1 MSRAPRSWIVALLAF
16 AAGCP
21 PPPRPDV
28 VARLAG
34 ESVSYLVFEEYVE
47 ESVPA
52 IGAPIDAAVLSQL
65 FDRFLEEELLA
76 RLAAGRRQA
85 PADRAASIATLVAE
99 RTPPVTEAEVASY
112 YEEHRDE
119 NAVGPRVDLRQL
131 LVEERQVADQAVARL
146 AGGEPFN
153 RVAQTLVPEGG
164 GVRAWSQR
172 GVAAAELPPAYA
184 GVVFGLPVGGVS
196 PVLEAEEGWVVF
208 QVARRL
214 RAQRLPLAAAA
225 PAIRERLAA
234 ARAAETRAALV
245 AEGRDRYDLQ
255 VFERN
260 LPFAYGGRF
269 RTPE

>member
-1 MSRAPRSWIVALLAF
+1 MSGAPRSRLVALLLL

-34 ESVSYLVFEEYVE
+34 ESIPNLVFEEYVE

-52 IGAPIDAAVLSQL
+52 IGAPIDATVLSQL
-65 FDRFLEEELLA
+65 FDRFLEEEILA
-76 RLAAGRRQA
+76 RLAAARRPA
-85 PADRAASIATLVAE
+85 PVERAAAIAALVAA
-99 RTPPVTEAEVASY
+99 RTPPVAEAEVASY
-112 YEEHRDE
+112 YEEHRE
-119 NAVGPRVDLRQL
+119 ESVVAPRVDLRQL
-131 LVEERQVADQAVARL
+131 LIEERRVAEQAVGRL
-146 AGGEPFN
+146 ASGEPFD

-164 GVRAWSQR
+164 GVTAWSQR
-172 GVAAAELPPAYA
+172 EVAAAELPPAFA
-184 GVVFGLPVGGVS
+184 GVVFGLPAGGVS
-196 PVLEAEEGWVVF
+196 PVLEADEGWVVF

-214 RAQRLPLAAAA
+214 PAQRLPLAAAA
-225 PAIRERLAA
+225 PAIRERLTA
-234 ARAAETRAALV
+234 ARAAEARAALV
-245 AEGRDRYDLQ
+245 AEGRERYDLE